1 MGRGPPVSKEG
12 WCWDYR
18 GKKNIEFEKYTAEL
32 VEHDDIKQNLLGQ
45 TRSG

>member
-1 MGRGPPVSKEG
+1 MFGPGAYFGGAAG
-12 WCWDYR
+12 WR
-18 GKKNIEFEKYTAEL
+18 VLKKKLLGAAEL